1 MRRLI
6 VAQRSLFDRAIYLLL
21 SICKPNKELK
31 AMDKIIAANPDIV
44 KAVQAD
50 LNRGLNQP
58 GQPSQCPD
66 WQQ

>member
-50 LNRGLNQP
+50 LSP
-58 GQPSQCPD
+58 G
-66 WQQ
+66 